1 MNIGSAWKKTSQAGK
16 SYLSC
21 VIQSPF
27 VPGGELRFA
36 IFAVDEKK
44 SEKAPD
50 YNLVWNLA
58 KPKTEGAPEQ
68 VPQGETPFSNDDI
81 PF

>member
-1 MNIGSAWKKTSQAGK
+1 MNIGSAWKKTSHGGK
-16 SYLSC
+16 QYLSC
-21 VIQSPF
+21 VMQSPF

-44 SEKAPD
+44 SENAPD
-50 YNLVWNLA
+50 YNIVWNLS
-58 KPKTEGAPEQ
+58 KPKTGDSGAGSENPLSDEA
-68 VPQGETPFSNDDI
+68 I